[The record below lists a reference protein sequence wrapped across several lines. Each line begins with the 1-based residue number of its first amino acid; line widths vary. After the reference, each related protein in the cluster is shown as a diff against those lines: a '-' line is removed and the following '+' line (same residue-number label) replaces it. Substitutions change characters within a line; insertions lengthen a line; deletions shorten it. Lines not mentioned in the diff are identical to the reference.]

1 MISRLGISVLYGLT
15 IIPFFFLKGNWYY
28 YLTIWTSIIMFCSIT
43 EYFDVIG
50 MKKTIYNYIAYIFA
64 GIAVAIFGIFKLSM
78 AMQSYYMNILIILMI
93 LVTTLVTISNRKSD
107 KKYGYREIAFSF
119 FGYIYTIIMPIFI
132 LKLTKNATTT
142 KYLSLLFILVPATD
156 SFAYIVGKR
165 FGKKH
170 LTEISP
176 KKTYAGAIGGTI
188 MSVICGVLALIL
200 MKQSI
205 KVETVIILA
214 MLSIISQVG
223 DLLSSLIKR
232 AFEKKDFSHVLQS
245 HGGVLDRVDALIFTA
260 PILYILRNI
269 L

>member
-1 MISRLGISVLYGLT
+1 MISRLGISILYGLT

-64 GIAVAIFGIFKLSM
+64 GVAVAIFGTFKLSM
-78 AMQSYYMNILIILMI
+78 AMQSYYMNILIMLMI
-93 LVTTLVTISNRKSD
+93 LVTTLITISNRKSD
-107 KKYGYREIAFSF
+107 KKYGYKEIVFSF
-119 FGYIYTIIMPIFI
+119 FGYIYSIIMPIHI
-132 LKLTKNATTT
+132 LRLTENATTT
-142 KYLSLLFILVPATD
+142 KYLSLLFVLVPATD

-205 KVETVIILA
+205 KVETVIILT

-232 AFEKKDFSHVLQS
+232 AYDKKDFSHVLKS

-260 PILYILRNI
+260 PILYMLSNI

>member
-1 MISRLGISVLYGLT
+1 MISRLGISILYGLT

-64 GIAVAIFGIFKLSM
+64 GIAVAIFGTFKLSM
-78 AMQSYYMNILIILMI
+78 VKQAYYMNIIIILMI
-93 LVTTLVTISNRKSD
+93 LITTLVTIAIKRND

-156 SFAYIVGKR
+156 SFAYLVGKR

-188 MSVICGVLALIL
+188 MATICGVIALIL
-200 MKQSI
+200 MKQPI
-205 KVETVIILA
+205 KIETVIILA

-232 AFEKKDFSHVLQS
+232 AYDKKDFSHVLQS

-260 PILYILRNI
+260 PILYMLSNI